1 MLLNAGAKPTATY
14 VALPI
19 DLREDWPTALRS
31 NGFQEQLPTGWSIEG
46 LLPYLPPDAQ
56 TAVFEHIAALS
67 ALGSSLVVDAYRP
80 EFYGED
86 ALRASF
92 DQMDKAA
99 RSEPSADDR
108 IYSQEMF
115 FTGERADVAEM
126 VDRTR
131 LDRDLGA
138 IRRRD
143 GPLRAAGRAQRRR
156 HLAGERLRDGQTT
169 RLRRWAVRRC
179 PCVARR

>member
-1 MLLNAGAKPTATY
+1 MTTAGTY

-56 TAVFEHIAALS
+56 TALFEHIAALS

-86 ALRASF
+86 ALRASTPP
-92 DQMDKAA
+92 
-99 RSEPSADDR
+99 RW
-108 IYSQEMF
+108 
-115 FTGERADVAEM
+115 RA
-126 VDRTR
+126 TS
-131 LDRDLGA
+131 
-138 IRRRD
+138 
-143 GPLRAAGRAQRRR
+143 
-156 HLAGERLRDGQTT
+156 
-169 RLRRWAVRRC
+169 
-179 PCVARR
+179 